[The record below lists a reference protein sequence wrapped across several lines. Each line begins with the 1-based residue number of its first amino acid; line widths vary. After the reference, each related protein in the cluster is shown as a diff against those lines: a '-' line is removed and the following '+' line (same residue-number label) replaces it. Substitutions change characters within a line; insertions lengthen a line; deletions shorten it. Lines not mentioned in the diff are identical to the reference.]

1 MNVNLDLLR
10 TSPTT
15 ALTKSYLAEAALQL
29 LHEQD
34 AAIAAAVAA
43 ETERCAKIVIGWRE
57 SDWPEGF
64 DRRTAEIVCNDRA
77 AAIRANGSQ

>member
-1 MNVNLDLLR
+1 MTVKLELLR

-34 AAIAAAVAA
+34 KAIAAAVAA
-43 ETERCAKIVIGWRE
+43 EREACAKVAETKRAVGT
-57 SDWPEGF
+57 S
-64 DRRTAEIVCNDRA
+64 AEIACAMYHAEHIA
-77 AAIRANGSQ
+77 AAIRARNGAK

>member
-10 TSPTT
+10 TSKTT

-34 AAIAAAVAA
+34 KAIAAAVAA
-43 ETERCAKIVIGWRE
+43 ERE
-57 SDWPEGF
+57 AILKEADALEFKPSKWSDLL
-64 DRRTAEIVCNDRA
+64 
-77 AAIRANGSQ
+77 AAIRSRGGQH